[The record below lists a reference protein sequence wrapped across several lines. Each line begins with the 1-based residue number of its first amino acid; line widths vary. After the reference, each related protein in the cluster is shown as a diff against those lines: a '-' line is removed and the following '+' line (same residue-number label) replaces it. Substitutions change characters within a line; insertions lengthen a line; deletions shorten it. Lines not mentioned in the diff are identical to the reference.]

1 LKDLKR
7 QALDVE
13 VEVNFNCRAYRGKE
27 KKDTERFR
35 LVAIYNEDED
45 KYHMYITNI
54 SPELLEPEEVARLY
68 GARWEVEILFKELKS
83 RYALDI
89 GSYV

>member
-7 QALDVE
+7 QVLDVE
-13 VEVNFNCRAYRGKE
+13 VELNFNRRAYRGEE

-45 KYHMYITNI
+45 K
-54 SPELLEPEEVARLY
+54 
-68 GARWEVEILFKELKS
+68 
-83 RYALDI
+83 
-89 GSYV
+89 